1 MTLLKSTRGIL
12 VAAAGVL
19 GFLVGSF
26 PAQAEINVNIT
37 EGFVEPLPV
46 AIADFQGGQPEEQLL
61 GHDIAEVISA
71 NLERTGLFKPI
82 DKKAFIQDDNSLAV
96 GVRFGDWRLINA
108 QALVSGK
115 VTALGDGR
123 ISVEFRLWDVY
134 AENMMVGQ
142 RLKSTKTNWRR
153 MAHQITDFIYARL
166 TGERGYFDTRIVYV
180 SETGPQNRR
189 QRRLAIMDQDGFNHN
204 FLTNGRFDVFTPR
217 FSPTS
222 QEITYL
228 SFEGNVPKVKLLDLQ
243 TGREEN
249 LGNFKGMSFAP
260 RFSPDGNSVVM
271 SLADRGN
278 TEIYTMDLRTRKF
291 NRLTNDPAIDT
302 SPSYAPDGSKVVFNS
317 DRGGSQQLYV
327 MDANGKNV
335 KRISFNKGRYATP
348 VWSPRGDLI
357 AFTRLSGRK
366 FYIGV
371 MKPDGSG
378 ERMLAEGYH
387 VEGPTWSPNGRVL
400 SYFKQGKSD
409 SRGKVKSNVYTVDLS
424 GYNERQVVTP
434 LDGVDPAWSPLL
446 Q

>member
-1 MTLLKSTRGIL
+1 MLIKATRGLLIA
-12 VAAAGVL
+12 VVGVL
-19 GFLVGSF
+19 GIAVGSF
-26 PAQAEINVNIT
+26 PVQAEINVSIT
-37 EGFVEPLPV
+37 EGFVEPLPI
-46 AIADFQGGQPEEQLL
+46 AIADFNGGQPEEQLI
-61 GHDIAEVISA
+61 GRDISEVISG

-82 DKKAFIQDDNSLAV
+82 DNKAFIQDVRSLST

-115 VTALGDGR
+115 AALLGDGR
-123 ISVEFRLWDVY
+123 LQVEFRLFDVY
-134 AENMMVGQ
+134 GEVMLEGRKLTAP
-142 RLKSTKTNWRR
+142 KTAWRR
-153 MAHQITDFIYARL
+153 MSHQISDYIYTEL
-166 TGERGYFDTRIVYV
+166 TGEKGYFDTRIVYV

-189 QRRLAIMDQDGFNHN
+189 QRRLAIMDQDGFNHK
-204 FLTNGRFDVFTPR
+204 FLTNGRWDVFTPR

-222 QEITYL
+222 QEVTYL
-228 SFEGNVPKVKLLDLQ
+228 SFEGNVPKVKLLDIPS
-243 TGREEN
+243 GREET

-291 NRLTNDPAIDT
+291 SRLTNHPAIDT
-302 SPSYAPDGSKVVFNS
+302 SPSYSPDGSKVVFNS

-327 MDANGKNV
+327 MDINGGNV

-409 SRGKVKSNVYTVDLS
+409 SRGKVKSKVYTVDLS
-424 GYNERQVVTP
+424 GYNEREVVTP